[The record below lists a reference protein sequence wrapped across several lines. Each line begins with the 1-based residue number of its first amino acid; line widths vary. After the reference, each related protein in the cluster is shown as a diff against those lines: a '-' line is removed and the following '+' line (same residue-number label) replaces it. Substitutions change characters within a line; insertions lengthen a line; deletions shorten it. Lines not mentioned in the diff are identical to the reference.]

1 MPVFQLTGDLIF
13 PPPHLASDN
22 GLLAIGGDLSPER
35 LLLAYRM
42 GIFPWFSAGDPI
54 LWWSPAPRLILELDG
69 LRITRRLQRTIRQG
83 VFDVTMDQAFG
94 QVIASC
100 AGVPRQ
106 EEDST
111 WITPEMIAAYTR
123 LHELGF
129 AHSVECWHENK
140 LAGGLYGMSLGG
152 IFFGESMFSTVSDSS
167 KVALAYLTE
176 KLIKW
181 GFDFIDCQ
189 VKNDHLVRL
198 GAIEISRANFQER
211 LTVAIKRPTRQGL
224 WETA

>member
-1 MPVFQLTGDLIF
+1 MPVFQLTDDLIF

-69 LRITRRLQRTIRQG
+69 LRISRRLQRTIRQG
-83 VFDVTMDQAFG
+83 AFDVTMDQAFS

-100 AGVPRQ
+100 ARVPRR

-111 WITPEMIAAYTR
+111 WITPEMIAAYNR

-129 AHSVECWHENK
+129 AHSVECWHDNK

-152 IFFGESMFSTVSDSS
+152 IFFGESMFSAVSDSS

-176 KLIKW
+176 QLAKW
-181 GFDFIDCQ
+181 DFDFIDCQ
-189 VKNDHLVRL
+189 IKNDHLVRL
-198 GAIEISRANFQER
+198 GAIEISRTKFQER
-211 LTVAIKRPTRQGL
+211 LAAAIKRPTRQGRWKL
-224 WETA
+224 A